1 MSCASFKISILA
13 MIKEEGKMKNI
24 LVGIDFSKGS
34 IHALEYAINLA
45 NITAS
50 DVIMLWVDRQTEPET
65 NHVLAEQDGYKDEA
79 SQSIAEIME
88 EWAPKL
94 KSGKLHYKIR
104 KGKVY
109 SEITIQAKLSKSGF
123 IVTGT
128 HERTGFN
135 EFSVGDDAFRIVTS
149 APCPVITIHPN
160 YKSLNNFSHILLP
173 IDTTSFTM
181 QKVPLIVELAC
192 LLKSDIHILGLNGTG
207 LVSLQKKVDDNV
219 RKVEQLLKEHKITSS
234 TEILKNSNITQTIL
248 SYADK
253 IGAGI
258 ISIMTEQEP
267 SQSSLMMGPQAQH
280 IISMS
285 EVPVLSIQPLK

>member
-1 MSCASFKISILA
+1 
-13 MIKEEGKMKNI
+13 MIKVEGKMKNI

-34 IHALEYAINLA
+34 LHALEYAINLA

-50 DVIMLWVDRQTEPET
+50 DVILVWVDKQTEPEP
-65 NHVLAEQDGYKDEA
+65 NHVFAELDGYKDEA
-79 SQSIAEIME
+79 SQSITEIMD

-94 KSGKLHYKIR
+94 KNGKIHYKIR

-109 SEITIQAKLSKSGF
+109 SEITIQAKLSKSSF
-123 IVTGT
+123 IITGT
-128 HERTGFN
+128 HERTDFN

-160 YKSLNNFSHILLP
+160 YKSLSNFSRILLP
-173 IDTTSFTM
+173 IDTNSFTM
-181 QKVPLIVELAC
+181 QKVPLVVELAG
-192 LLKSDIHILGLNGTG
+192 LLGSDIHILGLNGTG
-207 LVSLQKKVDDNV
+207 LLSLQKKVDDNV
-219 RKVEQLLKEHKITSS
+219 CKVEQLLKEHKISS
-234 TEILKNSNITQTIL
+234 TTDIIKNMNITQTIL
-248 SYADK
+248 SCADK
-253 IGAGI
+253 IEAGL

-267 SQSSLMMGPQAQH
+267 SQSSIMMGPQAQH

>member
-1 MSCASFKISILA
+1 
-13 MIKEEGKMKNI
+13 MKNI

-34 IHALEYAINLA
+34 THALEYAINLA
-45 NITAS
+45 NITNS
-50 DVIMLWVDRQTEPET
+50 DVIMLWVDKQTEPE
-65 NHVLAEQDGYKDEA
+65 NSRVLTEPDGYKDEA
-79 SQSIAEIME
+79 SQSITEIME
-88 EWAPKL
+88 NWAPLL
-94 KSGKLHYKIR
+94 KGGKLHYKIR

-109 SEITIQAKLSKSGF
+109 AELTNQAKLSKSSF

-128 HERTGFN
+128 HEKTGFN

-149 APCPVITIHPN
+149 APCPVITIHSTYN
-160 YKSLNNFSHILLP
+160 LLNNFNHILLP
-173 IDTTSFTM
+173 IDTTAFTM
-181 QKVPLIVELAC
+181 QKVPLIVELAGI
-192 LLKSDIHILGLNGTG
+192 LGSEIHILGLNGTG

-219 RKVEQLLKEHKITSS
+219 RKVEQLLIEKKITST
-234 TEILKNSNITQTIL
+234 TEILRNANVTQTIL

-253 IGAGI
+253 IGAGL

-267 SQSSLMMGPQAQH
+267 SQSSIMMGPQTQH